1 MQKSTDKFTKT
12 RNPESIFKISWRD
25 IEVIKKKF
33 PNNEL
38 TEKEWGELL
47 SKNGIPFSKRG
58 K

>member
-47 SKNGIPFSKRG
+47 SKNGIPFSKRR

>member
-1 MQKSTDKFTKT
+1 MQKGANKSIKT
-12 RNPESIFKISWRD
+12 SNPESIFKISWRD

-47 SKNGIPFSKRG
+47 SKNGIPFSKRR